1 MGKASVSKTD
11 SHHGYVVYASA
22 YLRRDIKKVRL
33 THFIMIDS
41 EGKLIAELAGESTIG
56 FYEGRASRGKIVGAV
71 RSFAEYELKRLGL
84 EGSIPS
90 ENVSLKKVPEIEEIL
105 AKVRSG
111 RYDPIKGLR

>member
-1 MGKASVSKTD
+1 MSKKD
-11 SHHGYVVYASA
+11 SHDGYIVYANA

-41 EGKLIAELAGESTIG
+41 GGKLIAEVAGDSTIG
-56 FYEGRASRGKIVGAV
+56 FYEGRASRGSILEAV

-84 EGSIPS
+84 EGSVPS

>member
-33 THFIMIDS
+33 THFILIDS
-41 EGKLIAELAGESTIG
+41 GGKLIAEVTGESTIG
-56 FYEGRASRGKIVGAV
+56 LYEGRASRGKIVGAV

-90 ENVSLKKVPEIEEIL
+90 ESVSLKNVPEIEETL
-105 AKVRSG
+105 ARVKSG
-111 RYDPIKGLR
+111 RYDPIRDLR